1 MQQFKQL
8 LQRQQQQACMA
19 ARDIA
24 SAASSTYQPE
34 QLQQAE
40 QIWHDL
46 RVRHMH
52 LSRYGAV
59 HLVALTVWSNVG
71 CFMCS

>member
-8 LQRQQQQACMA
+8 LQRQQQQQACME
-19 ARDIA
+19 ARDA
-24 SAASSTYQPE
+24 PSAGPSTYQPE

-46 RVRHMH
+46 QVRHMH
-52 LSRYGAV
+52 LSEYGAV
-59 HLVALTVWSNVG
+59 HLVAASLHGPT
-71 CFMCS
+71 